1 MNVKFLAAALLLSSS
16 GFAMAADPALP
27 VEEIPTG
34 FNWTGGYVGAQV
46 GYAWG
51 DSHYSEPDFSTFFAD
66 YDPDGFLGGI
76 YVGYNH
82 QFDNRLVLGAEADFA
97 FAGIDGDS
105 LYYLDVGDPWDN
117 TSGTADL
124 EWSGALRG
132 RLGYAFDRFMPY
144 LAGGLAFARYD
155 YNFHQDGTAGFE
167 ASETMTGWTIGAGA
181 EYAATD
187 NVIVRAEY
195 RFSDFGSNRVDI
207 RDTVG
212 WYTNEVDLKTHD
224 IRFGVA
230 YKF

>member
-1 MNVKFLAAALLLSSS
+1 MKMKVLAAALLLGST

-27 VEEIPTG
+27 IEEIPTG
-34 FNWTGGYVGAQV
+34 FNWTGGYIGAQV

-51 DSHYSEPDFSTFFAD
+51 DSHYSEPEYPSYYGN
-66 YDPDGFLGGI
+66 YDPDGFLGGA

-105 LYYLDVGDPWDN
+105 LYYSGGGSYWDD
-117 TSGTADL
+117 TVGTADL
-124 EWSGALRG
+124 KWSGALRA

-155 YNFHQDGTAGFE
+155 YSFREDSGDGFD

-187 NVIVRAEY
+187 NIILRAEY
-195 RFSDFGSNRVDI
+195 RYSDFGSNRVNEA
-207 RDTVG
+207 DTVD
-212 WYTNEVDLKTHD
+212 WWTNEVDLKTHD
-224 IRFGVA
+224 IRIGVA